1 MITTSVNDMSPEVD
15 VVSST
20 LGPDTAPGADT
31 GAQISAFEQILQR
44 FEQNTL
50 TQRDKGTNFEDLVC
64 AVLSS
69 AQPWCDQFTKVQT
82 YAEWAKEYPQLSG
95 DDARDTGIDL
105 VATNRVPDYA
115 SAGIPAASNDGLA
128 QNAGISA
135 QVRIEN
141 RGGGRDFFRK

>member
-1 MITTSVNDMSPEVD
+1 MVTTSVQDSSPEVD
-15 VVSST
+15 VVSTS
-20 LGPDTAPGADT
+20 LGIDETTMPGADT

-50 TQRDKGTNFEDLVC
+50 TQRDKGTGFELLVRE
-64 AVLSS
+64 VLSQT
-69 AQPWCDQFTKVQT
+69 QPWCDQFAKVQT
-82 YAEWAKEYPQLSG
+82 YTEWAKEYPELSG

-105 VATNRVPDYA
+105 VATNRVPAD
-115 SAGIPAASNDGLA
+115 GNDGLA
-128 QNAGISA
+128 QNAGISL